1 MLTAFA
7 VGVPKVGLTD
17 KFMAT
22 VPKLAPAPA
31 PASAST
37 ARSGPPSRVA
47 SLGSSIDELQ
57 GSNSVA
63 FNSGA
68 FGFREEASS
77 SFDQGGGRQGSPH
90 QPGVV
95 NAPTQAFA
103 ALLESGGQ
111 DSQGREID
119 VKSPQYAGI
128 VSRAISIYEANANI
142 LAGTN
147 NVLGTSISI
156 VL

>member
-1 MLTAFA
+1 
-7 VGVPKVGLTD
+7 
-17 KFMAT
+17 MAT
-22 VPKLAPAPA
+22 VPKAAPAPA
-31 PASAST
+31 PTSVST
-37 ARSGPPSRVA
+37 TRSGPPSRVA
-47 SLGSSIDELQ
+47 SLGSSVEELQ
-57 GSNSVA
+57 GSNNVA

-68 FGFREEASS
+68 FGFREEGRS

-90 QPGVV
+90 QTGIV
-95 NAPTQAFA
+95 NAPTQSFA
-103 ALLESGGQ
+103 ALLEGGGQ
-111 DSQGREID
+111 DSQGHGVD
-119 VKSPQYAGI
+119 VKSPQFAGI

>member
-1 MLTAFA
+1 
-7 VGVPKVGLTD
+7 
-17 KFMAT
+17 MAT
-22 VPKLAPAPA
+22 VPKVAPAPT

-37 ARSGPPSRVA
+37 PRSGPPSRVA

-68 FGFREEASS
+68 FVFREEGRS
-77 SFDQGGGRQGSPH
+77 SFDRGGDRRQGNHHPI
-90 QPGVV
+90 GVV

-103 ALLESGGQ
+103 ALLEGRSQ
-111 DSQGREID
+111 DSQGGAGN
-119 VKSPQYAGI
+119 VKSPQFAG
-128 VSRAISIYEANANI
+128 VVARAISIYEANANI